1 MRKKMRPM
9 KLMVTMVVGLL
20 LTAGCGSSRDERLVA
35 MAQQNIA
42 EQVRQNERMAAQS
55 VQIAEA
61 SKRLVEADSK
71 ARQEMLQAQAALQ
84 DEIQGARNNVDRQR
98 DLLESERR
106 EIADQRYRDPI
117 VAESIGAVGLTIAC
131 LLPLMLAG
139 YVVHCLRHTVDS
151 DEALSELLVME
162 LAGEQPGVLTSSLNQ
177 AARIEHRPLIES
189 EQSDH
194 AISPD
199 DEPPFC
205 AP

>member
-1 MRKKMRPM
+1 MRKKMSPM
-9 KLMVTMVVGLL
+9 KLIVMAALF
-20 LTAGCGSSRDERLVA
+20 LTAGCSESRDERLVV
-35 MAQQNIA
+35 MAEKNIA

-61 SKRLVEADSK
+61 SKRLVEADSQ

-139 YVVHCLRHTVDS
+139 YVVHCLRHTVDG

>member
-1 MRKKMRPM
+1 MSPM
-9 KLMVTMVVGLL
+9 KLIVMAALF
-20 LTAGCGSSRDERLVA
+20 LTAGCSESRDERLVV
-35 MAQQNIA
+35 MAQKNIA

-61 SKRLVEADSK
+61 SKRLVEADSQ

-117 VAESIGAVGLTIAC
+117 VAESIGAVGITIAC

-139 YVVHCLRHTVDS
+139 YVVHCLRHTVDG

>member
-1 MRKKMRPM
+1 MSPM
-9 KLMVTMVVGLL
+9 KLIVMAALFQ
-20 LTAGCGSSRDERLVA
+20 TAGCGESRDERLVV
-35 MAQQNIA
+35 MAEKNIA

-55 VQIAEA
+55 IQIAEA
-61 SKRLVEADSK
+61 AKRLVAADSQ

-131 LLPLMLAG
+131 LLPLILAG